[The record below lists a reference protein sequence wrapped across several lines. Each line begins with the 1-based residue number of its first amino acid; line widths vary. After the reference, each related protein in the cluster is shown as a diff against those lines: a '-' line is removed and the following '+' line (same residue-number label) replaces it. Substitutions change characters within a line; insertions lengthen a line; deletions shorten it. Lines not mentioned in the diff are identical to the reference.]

1 MMKMER
7 LKFFLMVF
15 CLFVAGAG
23 CSDDDDEPVVL
34 TPEKTTVTLSGEGD
48 SQTVGVSCNGKWTA
62 VSSAEWCKVTAE
74 AAGVVISAEE
84 NATGAELKADVTLA
98 CGEVKAVIKVI
109 QEVAAEPLNKVFA
122 ATTQRWYF
130 DFNGFEGAYKTAY
143 EASKEGLVKEG
154 WGESGNV
161 LKEMSLT
168 QGAIA
173 FLIHDEDMKG
183 MGAPEENYVY
193 NGTLLLTIEAVEG
206 SKDQIAFKGIKADP
220 EATEDYGEYW
230 YGEDWGCAEF
240 RDFVNTLMVQNYTIT
255 ADNVAAPKVLTFTG
269 VTDTGSV
276 VS

>member
-130 DFNGFEGAYKTAY
+130 DFT
-143 EASKEGLVKEG
+143 GL
-154 WGESGNV
+154 
-161 LKEMSLT
+161 
-168 QGAIA
+168 
-173 FLIHDEDMKG
+173 
-183 MGAPEENYVY
+183 
-193 NGTLLLTIEAVEG
+193 
-206 SKDQIAFKGIKADP
+206 
-220 EATEDYGEYW
+220 
-230 YGEDWGCAEF
+230 
-240 RDFVNTLMVQNYTIT
+240 R
-255 ADNVAAPKVLTFTG
+255 VLTKRLMRPQKRGWLKKDG
-269 VTDTGSV
+269 VRAEMC
-276 VS
+276 